1 MKRATLMTAALVLML
16 GGVGKAKGGIIATT
30 GEVNV
35 IAPPPSVQLGA
46 VESNTQ
52 IPTFAERV
60 RFSLPTSVAVDITA
74 AGTYANNPTL
84 TPGTIGAGTL
94 VDSYYMY
101 SDPIDSNSIMF
112 DGSATFNTNILGV
125 IVLNNTLNGSDPI
138 LGAPGTL
145 YPTGLS
151 ARGMELTPGEDSVTI
166 SADLRTLTFH
176 GSTDTSQDTVRI
188 ITAASPVSGVPEPS
202 SLALFGIAAASLAGY
217 SRWKRRKQAQ
227 LVTA

>member
-1 MKRATLMTAALVLML
+1 MKRATSILAALVLLL
-16 GGVGKAKGGIIATT
+16 GGVGPAKAGIIATS
-30 GEVNV
+30 GGVNV
-35 IAPPPSVQLGA
+35 INPPPSVQLGA
-46 VESNTQ
+46 VQSNTL

-60 RFSLPTSVAVDITA
+60 RFSLPNSVVVDITS
-74 AGTYANNPTL
+74 AGTYANNPIL
-84 TPGTIGAGTL
+84 TPGGVAGGTL

-112 DGSATFNTNILGV
+112 NGSATFNTNILGV
-125 IVLNNTLNGSDPI
+125 IVLDNTLNGSDPI

-176 GSTDTSQDTVRI
+176 GHTDTSQDTVRI
-188 ITAASPVSGVPEPS
+188 ITAASPLISGVPEPS
-202 SLALFGIAAASLAGY
+202 TLALLGIGTVAWVGYGWRRRQLA
-217 SRWKRRKQAQ
+217 
-227 LVTA
+227 TA